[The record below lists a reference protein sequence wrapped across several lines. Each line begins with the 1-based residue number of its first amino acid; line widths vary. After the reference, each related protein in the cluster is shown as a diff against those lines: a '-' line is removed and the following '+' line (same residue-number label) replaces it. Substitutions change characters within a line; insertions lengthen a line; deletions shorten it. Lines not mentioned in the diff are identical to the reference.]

1 MPHTIEHLP
10 ADKANMLRDLTAQLA
25 QVDGIVA
32 IVLGGSYASGD
43 HHAGSDLDVGLYYA
57 EARTFAV
64 DAVRAIADGVSVAGS
79 ATVTDFYEW
88 GAWVNGGAWIRTAH
102 GKVDFLYRNVD
113 QVQRTIAAAGQGIVE
128 HDYGQQPTF
137 GFYSVIY
144 LAETNICI
152 PLYDPTGIIAQMKA
166 QVAVYPPLL
175 KESVVANSL
184 WSAEFTLA
192 FARDFGA
199 QGDVYNTVGCLT
211 RVATN
216 LTQAL
221 FALNERYFIRDK
233 KVMASMAD
241 FALLPDGYVT
251 RLNRLLAQPG
261 ATTVALATTVADIT
275 ALWADVVALPGV
287 EYTPRFQL

>member
-1 MPHTIEHLP
+1 MPHTIDHLP

-57 EARTFAV
+57 EARPFAV

-113 QVQRTIAAAGQGIVE
+113 QVQRTIAAARQGIVE

-184 WSAEFTLA
+184 WSAEFTLV
-192 FARDFGA
+192 FARDFAA

-261 ATTVALATTVADIT
+261 ATTAALAATVADIT

>member
-1 MPHTIEHLP
+1 MSADLAFLP
-10 ADKANMLRDLTAQLA
+10 TEKRRLLHELVAQLA

-43 HHAGSDLDVGLYYA
+43 QHAGSDLDVGLYYA

-113 QVQRTIAAAGQGIVE
+113 QVQRTIAAARQGIVE

-192 FARDFGA
+192 FARDFAA

-261 ATTVALATTVADIT
+261 ATTAALAATVADIT
-275 ALWADVVALPGV
+275 ALWADVVALRGA
-287 EYTPRFQL
+287 EYTPRFRV

>member
-1 MPHTIEHLP
+1 MPHTIDHLP
-10 ADKANMLRDLTAQLA
+10 ADKANMLRDLTVQLA

-57 EARTFAV
+57 EARPFAV

-113 QVQRTIAAAGQGIVE
+113 QVQRTIAAARQGIVE

-166 QVAVYPPLL
+166 QVAVYPLRL

-192 FARDFGA
+192 FAHDFGA

-233 KVMASMAD
+233 MVMASMAD

-261 ATTVALATTVADIT
+261 ATTAALAATVADIT